1 MKSLI
6 LTLVCIFCCSYSK
19 ITVAKTPNQ
28 QWSQF
33 LKSYSKQVER
43 KLKEKSVPGAA
54 LSVVHIE
61 HGSYVKGFG
70 QTKSR
75 KGSRVDEHTRFRL
88 ASVSKT
94 FAGSLAAK
102 LASEGHFNIDDKV
115 SLYLPQFI
123 DGDYSQ
129 LKLYHLLSH
138 SSGLVPNAYDNLIES
153 RMEYPQI
160 VERLLQVE
168 ALCQPGQ
175 CYGYQNVMFSLIGD
189 VIEKTTGISY
199 QTWMQEFIFAPL
211 NMRDA
216 GLGVEQMTK
225 DNNFAWPHVRGRK
238 RWHTAKLKQHYYK
251 VLPAAGVNASATD
264 MAQWLKAQL
273 GLYPS
278 VLSPEALSKQSMPY
292 TLTKRELRRR
302 VWREHVEA
310 AYYGLGW
317 RIYQYDGKRLY
328 YHSGWVQGY
337 RTDVVIIPELG
348 IGFSLLLNAES
359 GVINQLTNDFLID
372 VLTGDAILMPV
383 LSEREIKRVKA
394 EEAELLE
401 GITPPLTQG
410 SVTKEN

>member
-6 LTLVCIFCCSYSK
+6 LTLVCLVCISYSK
-19 ITVAKTPNQ
+19 ITFAKTPNQ

-54 LSVVHIE
+54 LSIVHVE
-61 HGSYVKGFG
+61 HGSYAEGFG
-70 QTKSR
+70 RTKSR
-75 KGSRVDEHTRFRL
+75 KGTSIDERTRFRL

-94 FAGSLAAK
+94 FAGSLTAK
-102 LASEGHFNIDDKV
+102 LASEGYFNIDDNV
-115 SLYLPQFI
+115 STYLPRVAE
-123 DGDYSQ
+123 GDYSQ
-129 LKLYHLLSH
+129 LKLFHLLSH

-153 RMEYPQI
+153 RMDYPQI
-160 VERLLQVE
+160 VERLLQVK
-168 ALCQPGQ
+168 ALCAPGE

-189 VIEKTTGISY
+189 VIEQATKIPY
-199 QTWMQEFIFAPL
+199 QRWMEEFVFAPL

-216 GLGVEQMTK
+216 GLGYEQMTQ
-225 DNNFAWPHVRGRK
+225 DSNFAWPHVRGRK

-251 VLPAAGVNASATD
+251 VLPAAGVNASAAD

-278 VLSPEALSKQSMPY
+278 VLSPDALSKQSVPY

-302 VWREHVEA
+302 IWRGHVEE

-317 RIYQYDGKRLY
+317 RIYRYDGRLLY

-337 RTDVVIIPELG
+337 RTDVVIMPEQG

-359 GVINQLTNDFLID
+359 GIINKLTNDFI
-372 VLTGDAILMPV
+372 VDAIALEKQLMPV
-383 LSEREIKRVKA
+383 LSEQEIQKIRQ
-394 EEAELLE
+394 EEANLLKA
-401 GITPPLTQG
+401 IATP
-410 SVTKEN
+410 SDENVANNED

>member
-6 LTLVCIFCCSYSK
+6 LTLVCFFCISYPK
-19 ITVAKTPNQ
+19 ITIAKTPNQ

-54 LSVVHIE
+54 LSVVHVE
-61 HGSYVKGFG
+61 HGSYAEGFG
-70 QTKSR
+70 KTKSR
-75 KGSRVDEHTRFRL
+75 QGSVVNEQTRFRL

-94 FAGSLAAK
+94 FAGSLTAK
-102 LASEGHFNIDDKV
+102 LASEGYFNIDDRV
-115 SLYLPQFI
+115 GSYLPQVAK
-123 DGDYSQ
+123 GDYSQ

-153 RMEYPQI
+153 RMDYPQI
-160 VERLLQVE
+160 VERLLQVK
-168 ALCQPGQ
+168 ALCQPGE

-189 VIEKTTGISY
+189 VIEQATNISY
-199 QTWMQEFIFAPL
+199 KTWMEEFVFAPL
-211 NMRDA
+211 NMYDA
-216 GLGVEQMTK
+216 GLGYEQMTK
-225 DNNFAWPHVRGRK
+225 NDNFAWPHVRGRK
-238 RWHTAKLKQHYYK
+238 RWHTAKLKPHYYK
-251 VLPAAGVNASATD
+251 VLPAAGVNASAAD

-273 GLYPS
+273 GMYPS
-278 VLSPEALSKQSMPY
+278 VLSPDALSKQSVPY

-302 VWREHVEA
+302 VWRGHVEE

-317 RIYQYDGKRLY
+317 RIYRYDGKLLY

-359 GVINQLTNDFLID
+359 GIINQLTNDFI
-372 VLTGDAILMPV
+372 VDALALEKKLMPQV
-383 LSEREIKRVKA
+383 SEQEIKKVKA
-394 EEAELLE
+394 EEASLLQE
-401 GITPPLTQG
+401 IAT
-410 SVTKEN
+410 SSDENVADNKD